1 MTAWRDA
8 RLKKALDHAPDA
20 APAIAPTLQA
30 AIKRAAHAA
39 VAPQAQR
46 PSFWARLWPTG
57 SAAGP
62 WPAALASLALASLV
76 TLLWHGQPLPDATP
90 ESSRAVA
97 VAMAPQSSPPPSA
110 LPAANQAKADTP
122 AAEPSPTPPR
132 RREAVRSSA
141 PQPAPAPPAA
151 PPTAVADA
159 AVPAPAAEPTV
170 ALAKAAPAPPSSEAA
185 GASVER
191 MARAPRVAAAP
202 VAGAA
207 PMALSDAAL
216 WAGWTEVR
224 VLSGG
229 ESKAW
234 PRSQAVGLNPR
245 LQAVVVGLVASSD
258 VSEGPA
264 DLVLELGRPGL
275 RLARLVVTGNVARW
289 TVGEGAT
296 ALVRS
301 GPVDP
306 AALAA
311 LQAELA
317 RLDPPAR

>member
-20 APAIAPTLQA
+20 APAIAPALQA

-57 SAAGP
+57 PTAGP
-62 WPAALASLALASLV
+62 WPAAFASLALASLV

-97 VAMAPQSSPPPSA
+97 VAMAPPSSPPSPPSA
-110 LPAANQAKADTP
+110 SPAAKPAKADTP

-132 RREAVRSSA
+132 RREAPA
-141 PQPAPAPPAA
+141 PQAAPAPPAA

-159 AVPAPAAEPTV
+159 AAPAPAAEPTV
-170 ALAKAAPAPPSSEAA
+170 ALAKAAPATPASEAA

-207 PMALSDAAL
+207 SMALPDAAL